1 MVILSVF
8 FGLLFLIFLFCCC
21 KFCFFSKSLRT
32 SVPYEP
38 YISSGLYGVPQS
50 SSGSSLVAIPPRS
63 IDIPLVALTRP
74 SVDTLPVYTP
84 SESSGF
90 PAGFS
95 SLVDPVPAYAR

>member
-21 KFCFFSKSLRT
+21 KFCFLSKSFSRGDG
-32 SVPYEP
+32 S
-38 YISSGLYGVPQS
+38 YISPGLYGVPQS
-50 SSGSSLVAIPPRS
+50 SSDISLVAIPPRS

-95 SLVDPVPAYAR
+95 PLVVPSPGYTR